1 MFNSDKV
8 VKKFYLKQAIF
19 TTEIAIQKKIIQN
32 KMKTEVDNDFNDP
45 YYEDQLMSAMI
56 LDSKWRMRL
65 EWNL

>member
-1 MFNSDKV
+1 
-8 VKKFYLKQAIF
+8 
-19 TTEIAIQKKIIQN
+19 
-32 KMKTEVDNDFNDP
+32 MKTEVDNDFNDP